1 MQTRQL
7 RKQRHASRIQKV
19 TISYYY
25 NRLQWYTPMLILEV
39 TIAREVLPCK
49 QLLFYSQK
57 NHIAQL
63 NEFILFENIEI
74 TTGYY
79 KYYLL

>member
-1 MQTRQL
+1 MLCCLVEMIVGKDRTYKCIDCIDITR
-7 RKQRHASRIQKV
+7 
-19 TISYYY
+19 SYY
-25 NRLQWYTPMLILEV
+25 RKESAAVRTTPFLFKKIILHS
-39 TIAREVLPCK
+39 I
-49 QLLFYSQK
+49 
-57 NHIAQL
+57 